1 MKRLLSLGIILLM
14 SMTVFLTGCED
25 SGNDDDN
32 RSNDE
37 KSNKNN
43 PPADTTKPTITS
55 TNPKHGEKNID
66 PMPTITLEF
75 SERMKMTIGNV
86 QITSPVP
93 RGVQQELEWEHS
105 QKVKIHIKDGLDF
118 NTKYTFEIRDFIDEA
133 GNSINPYTLSFTIRA
148 PTSVTIVLHEMK
160 SHLGMDDWSAP
171 DLYAK
176 LEANGNYK
184 YTSTYEDTYSATPEY
199 KWETTVD
206 EYPEEVV
213 IRIYDEDVS
222 DDDYIG
228 GITYSGTYA
237 DHREYDD
244 NAIYVCYSVWYT

>member
-1 MKRLLSLGIILLM
+1 MKRLITLGIILLM

-25 SGNDDDN
+25 NGK
-32 RSNDE
+32 DE
-37 KSNKNN
+37 GTNENQNNNNN

-55 TNPKHGEKNID
+55 TNPIHGEKNID

-75 SERMKMTIGNV
+75 SERMQMTEAQNNV
-86 QITSPVP
+86 MIISPYPQIPI
-93 RGVQQELEWEHS
+93 QEFDWIHS
-105 QKVKIHIKDGLDF
+105 QKLKIHIKDGLAFD
-118 NTKYTFEIRDFIDEA
+118 TTYTFEIRGLADEA
-133 GNSINPYTLSFTIRA
+133 GNLIDVFTLKFTIRF
-148 PTSVTIVLHEMK
+148 PTLVTITLHEMK
-160 SHLGMDDWSAP
+160 SHLSMDDWSAP

-184 YTSTYEDTYSATPEY
+184 YTSTYEDTYSAKPEY
-199 KWETTVD
+199 TWETTVD